1 MGACGSLGNCRVKL
15 QRRCGEGCATR
26 SARTRR
32 VSRRSAKKDRDIDP
46 LLSFSLSPP
55 LRRSLNIFRD
65 PRLVKSF
72 TYPDPG
78 IPQSLYARKPPTPRD
93 LGLPPPSRRPPPAQP
108 GIPRNPGI
116 FRCSPRR
123 ERNASSTFFR
133 PFLFFFYPPPPTLLS
148 KSIYRDNADRRDD
161 SPPTKLARR
170 AG

>member
-93 LGLPPPSRRPPPAQP
+93 LGLPPPPAALPPLSP
-108 GIPRNPGI
+108 GSPEIPG
-116 FRCSPRR
+116 
-123 ERNASSTFFR
+123 FF
-133 PFLFFFYPPPPTLLS
+133 
-148 KSIYRDNADRRDD
+148 A
-161 SPPTKLARR
+161 ARR
-170 AG
+170 AARETPRRPSSAHSSFFSIPLPPPSYPNRYIGITRIAATIRLRRS